1 MTFLYLFA
9 MFRMKFM
16 FNKKINIM
24 KYTVLGLTAIVASAI
39 GLQYQFN
46 TDWVITAMS
55 IAVGFFL
62 FGKVAWAYS
71 FLQGYGVGLKKGA
84 VITVTIIMVIIGA
97 LILAI
102 NYSGY
107 QMLKENML
115 SAGANTM
122 QLSLTMAS
130 AYIVVILYWIF
141 YARKAY
147 FYGSEYEARCEL
159 KYQKGYPDN
168 IVEEKIVELKKLGI
182 IK

>member
-1 MTFLYLFA
+1 
-9 MFRMKFM
+9 MKKVIF
-16 FNKKINIM
+16 
-24 KYTVLGLTAIVASAI
+24 GLTAIVASAI
-39 GLQYQFN
+39 GLQYQFD

-55 IAVGFFL
+55 IAAGFFL

-84 VITVTIIMVIIGA
+84 VITVTVIMVIIGA
-97 LILAI
+97 LIGSI
-102 NYSGY
+102 TYSGY
-107 QMLKENML
+107 QIIKDMP

-159 KYQKGYPDN
+159 KYQKGYPDD
-168 IVEEKIVELKKLGI
+168 IVEEKISELRELGI